1 MRKGFTLIELLIVVV
16 IIGILAAIAIPAYDG
31 YIRNARMSKVS
42 DGVDS
47 ARRWITAGFQ
57 SDATRRSNGVT
68 YVAANEMGAPVGGT
82 NAEFP
87 RSFANVINALNQ
99 DPGGVCAGPPN
110 ICTTSA
116 PEGGILPYNTLAAMV
131 DASGQIGIGGTG
143 PRGPGGAWQTTDTL
157 TVTRPS
163 YLDWDPANGGAGRTT
178 ITLTY

>member
-1 MRKGFTLIELLIVVV
+1 MKLKRGFTLIELMIVVA

-99 DPGGVCAGPPN
+99 DPGGVC
-110 ICTTSA
+110 
-116 PEGGILPYNTLAAMV
+116 PECHG
-131 DASGQIGIGGTG
+131 
-143 PRGPGGAWQTTDTL
+143 
-157 TVTRPS
+157 
-163 YLDWDPANGGAGRTT
+163 
-178 ITLTY
+178 